1 MFRLGIIDFDSSHC
15 HEYAARLNGTAADRE
30 QHVEGA
36 RVVAAW
42 PGTSTMAPERIARH
56 RPLVEACGVELVG
69 ELDDLRGRVDGLLI
83 LSLNGTAHLERVRAV
98 AGWGLPVYVDK
109 PFASRF
115 DEAVEIVATARRAG
129 IPLCGGS
136 ALRFSEDLLRFAA
149 DLPRFGPLHGVLV
162 HGPAKR
168 DPHDP
173 GLLHYGIH
181 SVEVLFALMGPNCR
195 SVSSV
200 SVPDAD
206 VVTGRW
212 QDGRLGTLRG
222 VRRGSTAYGF
232 TAFCEGGILSRPVST
247 RWAYRNL
254 LRELVPFFRTGVPP
268 IPVETTLETIAF
280 AAAALAGED
289 RHASWT
295 DLPSPPDSGP
305 ATPA

>member
-1 MFRLGIIDFDSSHC
+1 MLRLGIVDFDSSHC
-15 HEYAARLNGTAADRE
+15 HEYAARLNGTAADPE

-42 PGTSTMAPERIARH
+42 PGTSVMAPERIARH
-56 RPLVEACGVELVG
+56 RPLVAECGVELVDR
-69 ELDDLRGRVDGLLI
+69 LDDLRARVDGLLI
-83 LSLNGTAHLERVRAV
+83 LSLNGTAHLERIRAV
-98 AGWGLPVYVDK
+98 ASWGLPVYVDK

-115 DEAVEIVATARRAG
+115 DEAREIVETARRAG

-136 ALRFSEDLLRFAA
+136 ALRFSDDLLKFAA

-181 SVEVLFALMGPNCR
+181 AIEILYTLLGPGCQTL
-195 SVSSV
+195 SSV
-200 SVPDAD
+200 SAPDAD

-222 VRRGSTAYGF
+222 VRRGATAYGF
-232 TAFCEGGILSRPVST
+232 AAFCEQGVVSRPVST
-247 RWAYRNL
+247 RWSYRNL

-289 RHASWT
+289 RGAAWT
-295 DLPSPPDSGP
+295 DLPSAAP
-305 ATPA
+305 AAFPSPA